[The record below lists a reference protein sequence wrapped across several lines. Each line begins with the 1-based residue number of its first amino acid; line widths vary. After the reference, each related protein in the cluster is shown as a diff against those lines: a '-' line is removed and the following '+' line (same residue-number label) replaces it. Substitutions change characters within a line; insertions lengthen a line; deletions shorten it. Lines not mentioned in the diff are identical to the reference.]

1 VTDPQNSRTS
11 PTVILI
17 GGQMVT
23 DDGTRLDSRQPIEG
37 DHRSEVILRSLAT
50 SLLWWRSASSVVSP
64 ILDNAGSKTFA
75 LLICTKRT
83 VVELGHDGNLQH
95 TRLSAFL
102 RGGTTTTELTRV
114 LGSEQLPDDYEQA
127 DVLHDWYYGHYI
139 GTIGVKPGTPSAR
152 WRFLRNE
159 YYLAHAIGML
169 HPAAIIDTTTD
180 ALSGLFH
187 SDRGVTASE
196 KINGKIGNRFH
207 GLEKT
212 RLAFDDAVLVMPHTH
227 AIEAFLTSYSEW
239 VAAGRPSTASESE
252 DDSWLRPLAALTSS
266 GSYDAAIDPLQ
277 RALPV
282 PIEADFRVTGL
293 MENAQWR
300 DASHLE
306 ASRELLQARYDL
318 KIGIWDLARNPI
330 LRQTLLDA
338 NPIAAAPDSATAM
351 PSSARQRA
359 EGHVNATLANR
370 AAKREIWDSML
381 AGLQPLIQMG
391 WDPIDKYGRHWHL
404 RLPLT
409 QTFFDGYYSNDGEPI
424 PLAVLSWTFGKR
436 KNTVAIEALRG
447 PLVGFEDYFRSRR
460 DLFEAIAGTGRYPLG
475 ENKFHEIWTDT
486 VGWGDDA
493 AWGDW
498 AADVATRTTRW
509 IEAFAPMRDVYERV
523 YSKKP
528 TSNDIASL
536 PALWR
541 QVDGSIR
548 LTAPVRGIRQHD
560 SAETLAALT
569 EYDSRQSDSSTGSVI
584 FGATCAA

>member
-1 VTDPQNSRTS
+1 LSQLRPQ
-11 PTVILI
+11 P
-17 GGQMVT
+17 
-23 DDGTRLDSRQPIEG
+23 
-37 DHRSEVILRSLAT
+37 
-50 SLLWWRSASSVVSP
+50 
-64 ILDNAGSKTFA
+64 
-75 LLICTKRT
+75 
-83 VVELGHDGNLQH
+83 
-95 TRLSAFL
+95 
-102 RGGTTTTELTRV
+102 
-114 LGSEQLPDDYEQA
+114 
-127 DVLHDWYYGHYI
+127 DWYYGHYI

-196 KINGKIGNRFH
+196 KTDGKIGNRFR

-227 AIEAFLTSYSEW
+227 TIEAFLTSYSEW
-239 VAAGRPSTASESE
+239 VAAGIPSTASESE
-252 DDSWLRPLAALTSS
+252 DDSWLRPSAALTST

-306 ASRELLQARYDL
+306 ASRALLQARYDL

-338 NPIAAAPDSATAM
+338 NPIDAAPDSATAM

-359 EGHVNATLANR
+359 EGHVNATLAKR
-370 AAKREIWDSML
+370 ATKREIWDSML

-409 QTFFDGYYSNDGEPI
+409 QTFFDGYYSNDGEPHSARRATFNLRQTQEHRSDRGPSRAPRRI
-424 PLAVLSWTFGKR
+424 RGLLPLKTR
-436 KNTVAIEALRG
+436 PLRG
-447 PLVGFEDYFRSRR
+447 YRR
-460 DLFEAIAGTGRYPLG
+460 TWALPDRREQVPRDMDRHCRLG
-475 ENKFHEIWTDT
+475 
-486 VGWGDDA
+486 
-493 AWGDW
+493 
-498 AADVATRTTRW
+498 
-509 IEAFAPMRDVYERV
+509 
-523 YSKKP
+523 
-528 TSNDIASL
+528 
-536 PALWR
+536 
-541 QVDGSIR
+541 
-548 LTAPVRGIRQHD
+548 
-560 SAETLAALT
+560 
-569 EYDSRQSDSSTGSVI
+569 
-584 FGATCAA
+584 